1 VVLYLGHTSNHN
13 IPLGYL
19 LQLLVESCQV
29 PLLHFLNSLQFLPG
43 MLRPG
48 DCGSEVFIAEE
59 VDGGGDKGLIRTTIS
74 CYLW

>member
-1 VVLYLGHTSNHN
+1 VLLYLGYTTNHN
-13 IPLGYL
+13 IPLGYF
-19 LQLLVESCQV
+19 LQLPVERFQG

-59 VDGGGDKGLIRTTIS
+59 VDGGGDKGLISTTIS
-74 CYLW
+74 CYL